1 MTGRRTISSAR
12 DLAGYGAAPP
22 DPHWPGGARLALSF
36 VLNYEEGGER
46 TALEGDPES
55 EAYLHEVVGAS
66 PTVGRRNLNA
76 ESMFEFGSRAGF
88 WRVHRIFAKHG
99 LPLTVYAVGQALE
112 RNPAA
117 ARAMVDAGWEVA
129 SHGWR
134 WIDYAELP
142 EDVEREHMRLAVEAI
157 ERLCGTRPVGWYTG
171 RTSER
176 TRRLVVE
183 EGGFLYDSDSYADEL
198 PYWVEVAGRRHLVIP
213 YTLDAN
219 DFKFL
224 IPNGFVTADDFH
236 TYLVDTFEQLY
247 EEGGRLMNVGLH
259 CRIVGRPG
267 RAPALDRFLSH
278 ATSRDGVWVATRADI
293 ARHWHQDFADA

>member
-1 MTGRRTISSAR
+1 VSGR
-12 DLAGYGAAPP
+12 DLVGYGASPP
-22 DPHWPGGARLALSF
+22 DPQWPGGSRLALSF
-36 VLNYEEGGER
+36 VLNYEEGGEN
-46 TALEGDPES
+46 TPLEGDPAS
-55 EAYLHEVVGAS
+55 EAFLHEVVGAP
-66 PTVGRRNLNA
+66 PTIGRRNLNT

-88 WRVHRIFAKHG
+88 WRVKRIFRKHG

-134 WIDYAELP
+134 WIDYGDFS
-142 EDVEREHMRLAVEAI
+142 EDEERAHMQRAIAAI
-157 ERLCGTRPVGWYTG
+157 ERACGVRPVGWYTG
-171 RTSER
+171 RISEN

-183 EGGFLYDSDSYADEL
+183 AGGFLYDSDSYADEL
-198 PYWVEVAGRRHLVIP
+198 PYWVDAAGTQHLVIP

-224 IPNGFVTADDFH
+224 IPNGFATADDFYA
-236 TYLVDTFEQLY
+236 YLVDTFEQLY
-247 EEGGRLMNVGLH
+247 EEGGRMMSVGLH

-267 RAPALDRFLSH
+267 RAPGLDRFLAH
-278 ATSRDGVWVATRADI
+278 VKERENVWVTTRAEI
-293 ARHWHQDFADA
+293 ARHWHTHHPPGRATT

>member
-1 MTGRRTISSAR
+1 VSGR
-12 DLAGYGAAPP
+12 DLVGYGASPP
-22 DPHWPGGARLALSF
+22 DPQWPGGSRLALSF
-36 VLNYEEGGER
+36 VLNYEEGGEN
-46 TALEGDPES
+46 TPLEGDPAS
-55 EAYLHEVVGAS
+55 EAFLHEVVGAP
-66 PTVGRRNLNA
+66 PTIGRRNLNT

-88 WRVHRIFAKHG
+88 WRVKRIFRKHG

-117 ARAMVDAGWEVA
+117 ARAIVDAGWEVA

-134 WIDYAELP
+134 WIDYGDFS
-142 EDVEREHMRLAVEAI
+142 EDEERAHMQRAIAAI
-157 ERLCGTRPVGWYTG
+157 ERACGVRPVGWYTG
-171 RTSER
+171 RISEN

-183 EGGFLYDSDSYADEL
+183 AGGFLYDSDSYADEL
-198 PYWVEVAGRRHLVIP
+198 PYWVDAAGTQHLVIP

-224 IPNGFVTADDFH
+224 IPNGFATADDFY

-247 EEGGRLMNVGLH
+247 EEGGRMMSVGLH

-267 RAPALDRFLSH
+267 RAPGLDRFLAH
-278 ATSRDGVWVATRADI
+278 VKERENVWVTTRAEI
-293 ARHWHQDFADA
+293 ARHWHTHHPPGRATA